1 MMDPWYTQRESA
13 VGGSRWWGGSI
24 TALEQEDRNL
34 PGWPRYRADKW
45 SFSSDLGGTT
55 EYNFRPLGT
64 EVFYCFHVVFCE
76 AAEMAEPSRKQQ
88 KWKPRSPSSECL
100 ILER

>member
-13 VGGSRWWGGSI
+13 AGGSRWWG
-24 TALEQEDRNL
+24 DRL
-34 PGWPRYRADKW
+34 PLWSRRIEIFPGWPRYRADKW

-64 EVFYCFHVVFCE
+64 EVFLLLSCCFL
-76 AAEMAEPSRKQQ
+76 
-88 KWKPRSPSSECL
+88 RSG
-100 ILER
+100 